1 MCMTKTNKDTKKEFI
16 SISGYAQKNYFT
28 IRVFYFTLN
37 VLEKSILLKHDFP
50 AIMKIL
56 YLRGRRTGKMIIRL
70 CLHPF
75 VFSGLPRIVLPMVPS
90 NVNATA

>member
-16 SISGYAQKNYFT
+16 SISGYALKNYFT

-50 AIMKIL
+50 AIMKN
-56 YLRGRRTGKMIIRL
+56 T
-70 CLHPF
+70 
-75 VFSGLPRIVLPMVPS
+75 VFKR
-90 NVNATA
+90 